1 MVIEPI
7 NTHQHAHSCVD
18 ETSGVLHSRTFS
30 VPPPPLSLLLVAPQV
45 AICASGPLCV
55 TAALVQRGLLGPDS
69 KVAIITSQ
77 AGSAEWRFTQNA
89 GVGGDYGHHMSRAAC
104 NIAGVCLSTIPFY
117 YHARA
122 RVHLPYRH
130 PPPHPL
136 LSTSQYPFSFR
147 PFSNSYFALAVHKPV
162 TCGMLHLFCT
172 LDCFNSFQAM
182 RVFSRRRGSGRHGTS
197 ILIFLFF
204 YFTFIFLLCF
214 FYFSLGVTLE
224 PRRFCGQVLLSEE
237 LKSKGIAVGLL
248 QDSTRQT

>member
-7 NTHQHAHSCVD
+7 NTHQHAHSCAY
-18 ETSGVLHSRTFS
+18 ETAGVLHSLTCS
-30 VPPPPLSLLLVAPQV
+30 PPPPPLLLVAPQV
-45 AICASGPLCV
+45 AVCASGPLCV

-122 RVHLPYRH
+122 RVHWPTHTYLPTHSPLH
-130 PPPHPL
+130 PNIH
-136 LSTSQYPFSFR
+136 FSFR

-162 TCGMLHLFCT
+162 TCGM
-172 LDCFNSFQAM
+172 
-182 RVFSRRRGSGRHGTS
+182 
-197 ILIFLFF
+197 
-204 YFTFIFLLCF
+204 
-214 FYFSLGVTLE
+214 
-224 PRRFCGQVLLSEE
+224 
-237 LKSKGIAVGLL
+237 
-248 QDSTRQT
+248 